1 VECCLAIRITYY
13 EGFTLHIAK
22 QIAESAAF
30 PHGLW
35 YYILPIKLFHHVP
48 EVPDVPDVPS
58 GDKIV
63 WHLPIN
69 IRGISRRGIRIT
81 FLNKILTDIF

>member
-1 VECCLAIRITYY
+1 MVGFFYVHPYY
-13 EGFTLHIAK
+13 RWRWWKFVW
-22 QIAESAAF
+22 Q
-30 PHGLW
+30 
-35 YYILPIKLFHHVP
+35 LPINMLHHVP

-81 FLNKILTDIF
+81 FLNKTLTDIF